1 MSTGPNYSIQKL
13 FFNLAWRMELL
24 VTRYKP
30 WIMIILLVLLVS
42 FAIYRW
48 WQGPLLPS
56 YEVVSSPLI
65 QTVVASGR
73 VEKVSRT
80 QIGSEITGVVLERLV
95 QEGDR
100 VSRGDVLLV
109 LKSDEIS
116 AQVRQ
121 AEAEL
126 KELATTR
133 RPQAEFDLANAK
145 VQLEQ
150 AQREA
155 VRRRNTELGI
165 LSAEEREKS
174 IEAEKLARNNL
185 ESARLKVASLAPDKV
200 EETKLREQLAA
211 LQAQLAK
218 TKIRAEVSGI
228 ILTRNVEPGDLVQ
241 PSQTLFTI
249 ALDGATEIRV
259 PFDERNLPLLA
270 LQQKAAV
277 ITDAYPDQ
285 PFPAHINFIA
295 PSIDAQRGTVD
306 VRLTVDPVPD
316 FLRQDMTVSVNVETN
331 KREQTLVI
339 PNDALSSISGNK
351 AMVILV
357 RDRKIQRH
365 PITLGLRG
373 LVMSEV
379 VAGLKEGDH
388 VLTDAESVLK
398 DGIRVRIE
406 QTKRVLQSQTDPTN
420 SKNELPVKFD

>member
-1 MSTGPNYSIQKL
+1 
-13 FFNLAWRMELL
+13 MELL

-42 FAIYRW
+42 FATYRW

-133 RPQAEFDLANAK
+133 RPQAEVDLANAK

-165 LSAEEREKS
+165 LSVEEREKS

-185 ESARLKVASLAPDKV
+185 ESARLKFASLAPDKV
-200 EETKLREQLAA
+200 EETKLRERLAA

-241 PSQTLFTI
+241 LSQTLFTI

-331 KREQTLVI
+331 KRERTLVI

-398 DGIRVRIE
+398 DGTRVRIE

>member
-1 MSTGPNYSIQKL
+1 
-13 FFNLAWRMELL
+13 MELL

-406 QTKRVLQSQTDPTN
+406 QTKRVFQSQTDQKN

>member
-1 MSTGPNYSIQKL
+1 MRV
-13 FFNLAWRMELL
+13 AH
-24 VTRYKP
+24 YKYL
-30 WIMIILLVLLVS
+30 IIILLILVTG
-42 FAIYRW
+42 FATYRW
-48 WQGPLLPS
+48 WQGPLMPS
-56 YEVVSSPLI
+56 YTVISSPLL

-73 VEKVSRT
+73 VETVSRA

-100 VSRGDVLLV
+100 VSRGDLLLV

-126 KELATTR
+126 KELATTKH
-133 RPQAEFDLANAK
+133 PQAQVELANAK

-155 VRRRNTELGI
+155 ARRKNTDLGI
-165 LSAEEREKS
+165 LSAEEKEKS
-174 IEAEKLARNNL
+174 IESERLARNNL
-185 ESARLKVASLAPDKV
+185 QSAQLKVTALASGQV
-200 EETKLREQLAA
+200 EETMLRERLAA
-211 LQAQLAK
+211 LEAQFAK

-270 LQQKAAV
+270 VQQKAAV
-277 ITDAYPDQ
+277 IADAYPNQ
-285 PFPAHINFIA
+285 PFPAQINFIA

-331 KREQTLVI
+331 KRERALVI
-339 PNDALSSISGNK
+339 PNDALSNLSGNR
-351 AMVILV
+351 AVVLLV
-357 RDRKIQRH
+357 KNGKIQRQQ
-365 PITLGLRG
+365 ITLGLRG
-373 LVMSEV
+373 LVMSEI
-379 VAGLKEGDH
+379 VAGLKKGDQ
-388 VLTDAESVLK
+388 VLADVNSKLK
-398 DGIRVRIE
+398 DGTRVRLE
-406 QTKRVLQSQTDPTN
+406 QKDMALQNVAGQSD

>member
-1 MSTGPNYSIQKL
+1 MQ
-13 FFNLAWRMELL
+13 LL
-24 VTRYKP
+24 VTRYKSL
-30 WIMIILLVLLVS
+30 IIIVLL
-42 FAIYRW
+42 FFLAGFFLFRW
-48 WQGPLLPS
+48 WQGRLLPS

-126 KELATTR
+126 KELETTR
-133 RPQAEFDLANAK
+133 RPQAEVDLANAK

-155 VRRRNTELGI
+155 LRRRNTKLGI

-174 IEAEKLARNNL
+174 IEAERLARNNL

-200 EETKLREQLAA
+200 EETKLRERLAA

-277 ITDAYPDQ
+277 IADAYPDQ

-331 KREQTLVI
+331 KRERTLVI

-398 DGIRVRIE
+398 DGTRVRIE
-406 QTKRVLQSQTDPTN
+406 QTKRVLQSQTDQTN

>member
-1 MSTGPNYSIQKL
+1 
-13 FFNLAWRMELL
+13 MELL

-42 FAIYRW
+42 FATYRW

-295 PSIDAQRGTVD
+295 PSIDAQRGTID

-331 KREQTLVI
+331 KRERTLVI

-379 VAGLKEGDH
+379 VVGLKEGDH

-398 DGIRVRIE
+398 DGTRVRIE

>member
-1 MSTGPNYSIQKL
+1 
-13 FFNLAWRMELL
+13 MELL

-30 WIMIILLVLLVS
+30 WIMIILLVFLVS

-48 WQGPLLPS
+48 WSGPLLPS

-331 KREQTLVI
+331 KRERTLVI

-398 DGIRVRIE
+398 DGTRVRIE
-406 QTKRVLQSQTDPTN
+406 KTKPVFQSQTDQKN

>member
-1 MSTGPNYSIQKL
+1 
-13 FFNLAWRMELL
+13 MELL

-379 VAGLKEGDH
+379 VAGVKEGDH

>member
-1 MSTGPNYSIQKL
+1 
-13 FFNLAWRMELL
+13 MELL

-285 PFPAHINFIA
+285 PFPADINFIA

-331 KREQTLVI
+331 KREQTMVI

>member
-1 MSTGPNYSIQKL
+1 
-13 FFNLAWRMELL
+13 MELL

-42 FAIYRW
+42 FATYRW

-100 VSRGDVLLV
+100 VYRGDVLLV

-133 RPQAEFDLANAK
+133 RPQAEVDLANAK

-200 EETKLREQLAA
+200 EETKLRERLAA

-277 ITDAYPDQ
+277 ITDAYPNQ

-295 PSIDAQRGTVD
+295 PSIDAQRGTID

-331 KREQTLVI
+331 KRERTLVI

-379 VAGLKEGDH
+379 VVGLKEGDH

-398 DGIRVRIE
+398 DGTRVRIE

>member
-1 MSTGPNYSIQKL
+1 
-13 FFNLAWRMELL
+13 MELL

-42 FAIYRW
+42 FATYRW

-56 YEVVSSPLI
+56 YEVVSSRLI

-133 RPQAEFDLANAK
+133 RPQAEVDLANAK

-165 LSAEEREKS
+165 LSVEEREKS

-185 ESARLKVASLAPDKV
+185 ESARLKFASLAPDKV
-200 EETKLREQLAA
+200 EETKLRERLAA

-241 PSQTLFTI
+241 LSQTLFTI

-331 KREQTLVI
+331 KRERTLVI

-398 DGIRVRIE
+398 DGTRVRIE

>member
-1 MSTGPNYSIQKL
+1 
-13 FFNLAWRMELL
+13 MELL

-357 RDRKIQRH
+357 RNRKIQRH

-398 DGIRVRIE
+398 DGTRVRIE
-406 QTKRVLQSQTDPTN
+406 KTKRVFQSQTDQKN

>member
-1 MSTGPNYSIQKL
+1 
-13 FFNLAWRMELL
+13 MELL

-30 WIMIILLVLLVS
+30 WIMIILLVLAVS
-42 FAIYRW
+42 FATYRW

-174 IEAEKLARNNL
+174 IEAERLARNNL

-200 EETKLREQLAA
+200 EETKLRERLAA

-259 PFDERNLPLLA
+259 PFDERNLSLLA

-357 RDRKIQRH
+357 RNRKIQRH

-398 DGIRVRIE
+398 DGTRVRIE
-406 QTKRVLQSQTDPTN
+406 KTKRVFQSQTDQKN

>member
-1 MSTGPNYSIQKL
+1 M
-13 FFNLAWRMELL
+13 L

-133 RPQAEFDLANAK
+133 RPQAAFDLANAK

>member
-1 MSTGPNYSIQKL
+1 
-13 FFNLAWRMELL
+13 MELL

-42 FAIYRW
+42 FATYRW

-56 YEVVSSPLI
+56 YEVVFSPLI

-133 RPQAEFDLANAK
+133 RPQAEVDLANAK

-185 ESARLKVASLAPDKV
+185 ESARLKVASLARDKV
-200 EETKLREQLAA
+200 EETKLRERLAA

-331 KREQTLVI
+331 KRERTLVI

-398 DGIRVRIE
+398 DGTRVRIE

>member
-1 MSTGPNYSIQKL
+1 
-13 FFNLAWRMELL
+13 MELL

-42 FAIYRW
+42 FATYRW

-331 KREQTLVI
+331 KRERTLVI

-398 DGIRVRIE
+398 DGTRVRIE

>member
-1 MSTGPNYSIQKL
+1 
-13 FFNLAWRMELL
+13 MELL

-331 KREQTLVI
+331 KRERTLVI

-357 RDRKIQRH
+357 RNRKIQRH

-398 DGIRVRIE
+398 DGTRVRIE
-406 QTKRVLQSQTDPTN
+406 QTKRVFQSQTDQKN

>member
-1 MSTGPNYSIQKL
+1 
-13 FFNLAWRMELL
+13 MELL

-30 WIMIILLVLLVS
+30 WIMIILLVLAVS
-42 FAIYRW
+42 FATYRW

-126 KELATTR
+126 KELETTR
-133 RPQAEFDLANAK
+133 RPQAEVDLANAK

-155 VRRRNTELGI
+155 LRRRNTESGI

-174 IEAEKLARNNL
+174 IEAERLARNNL

-373 LVMSEV
+373 LFMSEV

-398 DGIRVRIE
+398 DGTRVRIE

>member
-1 MSTGPNYSIQKL
+1 
-13 FFNLAWRMELL
+13 MELL

-42 FAIYRW
+42 FATYRW

-133 RPQAEFDLANAK
+133 RPQAEVDLANAK

-200 EETKLREQLAA
+200 EETKLRERLAA

-277 ITDAYPDQ
+277 IADAYPNQ
-285 PFPAHINFIA
+285 SFPAHINFIA

-306 VRLTVDPVPD
+306 VRLTVDPVPG

-331 KREQTLVI
+331 KRERTLVI

-365 PITLGLRG
+365 PITLGVRG

-398 DGIRVRIE
+398 DGTRVRIE
-406 QTKRVLQSQTDPTN
+406 KTKPVFQSQTDQKN

>member
-1 MSTGPNYSIQKL
+1 
-13 FFNLAWRMELL
+13 MELL

-42 FAIYRW
+42 FATYRW

-133 RPQAEFDLANAK
+133 RPQAEVDLANAK

-200 EETKLREQLAA
+200 EETKLRERLAA

-270 LQQKAAV
+270 LQQKASV

-295 PSIDAQRGTVD
+295 PSIDAQRGTID

-331 KREQTLVI
+331 KRERTLVI

-398 DGIRVRIE
+398 DGTRVRIE
-406 QTKRVLQSQTDPTN
+406 KTKPVFQSQTDQKN

>member
-1 MSTGPNYSIQKL
+1 
-13 FFNLAWRMELL
+13 MELL

-174 IEAEKLARNNL
+174 IETEKLARNNL

>member
-1 MSTGPNYSIQKL
+1 
-13 FFNLAWRMELL
+13 MELL

-42 FAIYRW
+42 FATYRW

-133 RPQAEFDLANAK
+133 RPQAEVDLANAK

-165 LSAEEREKS
+165 LSVEEREKS

-331 KREQTLVI
+331 KRERTLVI

-398 DGIRVRIE
+398 DGTRVRIE

>member
-1 MSTGPNYSIQKL
+1 
-13 FFNLAWRMELL
+13 MELL
-24 VTRYKP
+24 VIRYKP
-30 WIMIILLVLLVS
+30 WIMIILLVLVVS
-42 FAIYRW
+42 FATYRW

-133 RPQAEFDLANAK
+133 RPQAEVDLANAK

-155 VRRRNTELGI
+155 LRRRNTELGI

-174 IEAEKLARNNL
+174 IEAERLARNNL

-200 EETKLREQLAA
+200 EETKLRERLAA

-277 ITDAYPDQ
+277 IADAYPDQ

-331 KREQTLVI
+331 QRERTLVI

-398 DGIRVRIE
+398 DGTRVRIE
-406 QTKRVLQSQTDPTN
+406 QTKRVLQSQTDQTN

>member
-1 MSTGPNYSIQKL
+1 
-13 FFNLAWRMELL
+13 
-24 VTRYKP
+24 
-30 WIMIILLVLLVS
+30 MIILLVLLVS

>member
-1 MSTGPNYSIQKL
+1 
-13 FFNLAWRMELL
+13 MELL

-42 FAIYRW
+42 FATYRW

-133 RPQAEFDLANAK
+133 RPQAEVDLANAK

-200 EETKLREQLAA
+200 EETKLRERLAA

>member
-1 MSTGPNYSIQKL
+1 
-13 FFNLAWRMELL
+13 MELL
-24 VTRYKP
+24 VIRYKP
-30 WIMIILLVLLVS
+30 WIMIILLVLVVS
-42 FAIYRW
+42 FATYRW

-398 DGIRVRIE
+398 DGTRVRIE
-406 QTKRVLQSQTDPTN
+406 QTKRVLQSQTDQTN

>member
-1 MSTGPNYSIQKL
+1 M
-13 FFNLAWRMELL
+13 L

-398 DGIRVRIE
+398 DGTRVRIE
-406 QTKRVLQSQTDPTN
+406 QTKRVLQSQADQTN

>member
-1 MSTGPNYSIQKL
+1 M
-13 FFNLAWRMELL
+13 L

-30 WIMIILLVLLVS
+30 WIMIILLVLVVS
-42 FAIYRW
+42 FATYRW

-133 RPQAEFDLANAK
+133 RPQAEVDLANAK

-155 VRRRNTELGI
+155 LRRRNTELGI

-174 IEAEKLARNNL
+174 IEAERLARNNL

-200 EETKLREQLAA
+200 EETKLRERLAA

-277 ITDAYPDQ
+277 IADAYPDQ

-331 KREQTLVI
+331 QRERTLVI

-379 VAGLKEGDH
+379 VAGLKEGDY

-398 DGIRVRIE
+398 DGTRVRIE
-406 QTKRVLQSQTDPTN
+406 QTKRVLQSQADQTN

>member
-1 MSTGPNYSIQKL
+1 
-13 FFNLAWRMELL
+13 MELL

-30 WIMIILLVLLVS
+30 WIMIILLVLAVS
-42 FAIYRW
+42 FATYRW

>member
-1 MSTGPNYSIQKL
+1 
-13 FFNLAWRMELL
+13 MELL

-30 WIMIILLVLLVS
+30 WIMIILLVFLVS

-398 DGIRVRIE
+398 DGTRVRIE

>member
-1 MSTGPNYSIQKL
+1 
-13 FFNLAWRMELL
+13 MELL

-42 FAIYRW
+42 FATYRW

-100 VSRGDVLLV
+100 VYRGDVLLV

-133 RPQAEFDLANAK
+133 RPQAEVDLANAK

-185 ESARLKVASLAPDKV
+185 ESARLKVASLARDKV
-200 EETKLREQLAA
+200 EETKLRERLAA

-277 ITDAYPDQ
+277 ITDAYPNQ

-295 PSIDAQRGTVD
+295 PSIDAQRGTID

-331 KREQTLVI
+331 KRERTLVI

-398 DGIRVRIE
+398 DGTRVRIE

>member
-1 MSTGPNYSIQKL
+1 
-13 FFNLAWRMELL
+13 MELL

-295 PSIDAQRGTVD
+295 PSIDAQRGTID
-306 VRLTVDPVPD
+306 VRLTVDPVPG

>member
-1 MSTGPNYSIQKL
+1 MR
-13 FFNLAWRMELL
+13 LAH
-24 VTRYKP
+24 YKSL
-30 WIMIILLVLLVS
+30 IIILLILVTS
-42 FAIYRW
+42 FVTYRW
-48 WQGPLLPS
+48 WQGPLLS
-56 YEVVSSPLI
+56 GYAVVSGPLV

-73 VEKVSRT
+73 VETVSRA
-80 QIGSEITGVVLERLV
+80 QIGSEITGVVLERFV

-100 VSRGDVLLV
+100 VSRGDLLLV

-126 KELATTR
+126 IELATSK
-133 RPQAEFDLANAK
+133 RPQAEVDLANAK

-150 AQREA
+150 ASREA
-155 VRRRNTELGI
+155 VRRKSTELGI

-174 IEAEKLARNNL
+174 IEAERLARNNL
-185 ESARLKVASLAPDKV
+185 ESARLKAAALAKGNV
-200 EETKLREQLAA
+200 EETMLRERLAA

-218 TKIRAEVSGI
+218 TKIRAEVDGI
-228 ILTRNVEPGDLVQ
+228 VLTRNVEPGDLVQ

-277 ITDAYPDQ
+277 IADAYPDQ
-285 PFPAHINFIA
+285 PFPAQINFIA
-295 PSIDAQRGTVD
+295 PSIDSQRGTVD

-316 FLRQDMTVSVNVETN
+316 YLRQDMTVSVNVETN
-331 KREQTLVI
+331 KRERALVI
-339 PNDALSSISGNK
+339 PNDALSSISGK
-351 AMVILV
+351 RAMVILV
-357 RDRKIQRH
+357 RDGKIQRH
-365 PITLGLRG
+365 QITLGLRG

-379 VAGLKEGDH
+379 ISGLKEGDQ
-388 VLTDAESVLK
+388 VLADAESALK
-398 DGIRVRIE
+398 DGTRVRIE
-406 QTKRVLQSQTDPTN
+406 HKKRVLHNQADQTD

>member
-1 MSTGPNYSIQKL
+1 
-13 FFNLAWRMELL
+13 MELL

-398 DGIRVRIE
+398 DGTRVRIE
-406 QTKRVLQSQTDPTN
+406 QTKRVLQSQTDQTN

>member
-1 MSTGPNYSIQKL
+1 
-13 FFNLAWRMELL
+13 MELL

-42 FAIYRW
+42 FATYRW

-133 RPQAEFDLANAK
+133 RPQAEVDLANAK

-200 EETKLREQLAA
+200 EETKLRERLAA

-295 PSIDAQRGTVD
+295 PSIDAQRGTID

-331 KREQTLVI
+331 KRERTLVI

-398 DGIRVRIE
+398 DGTRVRIE

>member
-1 MSTGPNYSIQKL
+1 
-13 FFNLAWRMELL
+13 MELL
-24 VTRYKP
+24 VIRYKP
-30 WIMIILLVLLVS
+30 WIMIILLVLVVS
-42 FAIYRW
+42 FATYRW

-133 RPQAEFDLANAK
+133 RPQAEVDLANAK

-155 VRRRNTELGI
+155 LRRRNTELGI

-174 IEAEKLARNNL
+174 IEAERLARNNL

-200 EETKLREQLAA
+200 EETKLRERLAA

-277 ITDAYPDQ
+277 IADAYPDQ

-331 KREQTLVI
+331 QRERTLVI

-379 VAGLKEGDH
+379 VAGLKEGDY

-398 DGIRVRIE
+398 DGTRVRIE
-406 QTKRVLQSQTDPTN
+406 QTKRVLQSQTDQTN

>member
-1 MSTGPNYSIQKL
+1 
-13 FFNLAWRMELL
+13 MELL

-331 KREQTLVI
+331 KRERTLVI

-398 DGIRVRIE
+398 DGTRVRIE
-406 QTKRVLQSQTDPTN
+406 KTKPVFQSQTDQKN

>member
-1 MSTGPNYSIQKL
+1 
-13 FFNLAWRMELL
+13 MELL

-379 VAGLKEGDH
+379 VVGLKEGDH

>member
-1 MSTGPNYSIQKL
+1 M
-13 FFNLAWRMELL
+13 L

-200 EETKLREQLAA
+200 EETKLRERLAA

-398 DGIRVRIE
+398 DGTRVRIE